1 MPPDKSTGAVPTSL
15 AATTCKTKNGKPRV
29 VVLDPLLCEV
39 MKRLIEADA
48 ETDSEVSVFGYS
60 GRWSVNQAIER
71 VCLAANLRYYS
82 SHKLGRH
89 AFVARLLESGG
100 SLKEAQEAGG
110 WASIQIVADT
120 YGHLEEQAVHQTVL
134 AKAAAVAPLLVGK
147 PLTHTAN
154 GQNRKGKSNPK
165 KPRKP
170 MVPMVG
176 TTGIEP
182 VTPTMSR

>member
-1 MPPDKSTGAVPTSL
+1 MQTLLAADGETEPDKG
-15 AATTCKTKNGKPRV
+15 
-29 VVLDPLLCEV
+29 
-39 MKRLIEADA
+39 
-48 ETDSEVSVFGYS
+48 VFGCAN
-60 GRWSVNQAIER
+60 RWSVNQAIER
-71 VCLAANLRYYS
+71 VCDGAKIKYYS

-89 AFVARLLESGG
+89 AFVARLLDSGG

-120 YGHLEEQAVHQTVL
+120 YGHLEEQAVYQTVL
-134 AKAAAVAPLLVGK
+134 GNAAAVAPLLIGT

-154 GQNRKGKSNPK
+154 GQNRKNKSNPK

-170 MVPMVG
+170 VASMVG